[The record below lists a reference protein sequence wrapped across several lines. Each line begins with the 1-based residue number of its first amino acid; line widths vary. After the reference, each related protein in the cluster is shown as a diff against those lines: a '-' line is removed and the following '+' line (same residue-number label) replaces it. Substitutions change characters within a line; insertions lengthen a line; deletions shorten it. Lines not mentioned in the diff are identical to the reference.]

1 MKRKGVLAIPEAI
14 DKGSTHMER
23 IANICR
29 LSPTTGSRWD
39 PESFE
44 DIADEIDS
52 KDAQLA
58 DCQKDSPR
66 LNKFMRPYMVSAGI
80 EKGVKFIFC
89 MSPFMYSLLAE
100 SEFIEADIT
109 YNESRGYRYLFN
121 AVAFNYITNGC
132 LPHMNGQTNS

>member
-14 DKGSTHMER
+14 DKGSTHIER

-44 DIADEIDS
+44 DIADELDS

-58 DCQKDSPR
+58 DCQKDPSFEQVHETIHGFSRDRERCKVYILHEP
-66 LNKFMRPYMVSAGI
+66 
-80 EKGVKFIFC
+80 
-89 MSPFMYSLLAE
+89 SLLAE

-132 LPHMNGQTNS
+132 LPNMNGQTNS